1 MSFFQIILM
10 KKILYI
16 VAFLALAFLL
26 FWLGKR
32 FGTVNVSEQVISNST
47 IVKEIAELASLD
59 VQGTSSIKRSN
70 IEDSGG
76 WSDNL
81 KKAFLENTVWV
92 SIPYQAKYGVNIDS
106 SQFKV
111 EVTNKKII
119 IRLPEPKLLSYE
131 LKVDRME
138 TANRKGW
145 LLFQDDETY
154 TAVQKKLYQ
163 TSRDQLQNNK
173 MYIQQSKDKIRKVM
187 EQYYAPFL
195 KDHTLEVQFGSAGT
209 ATPPLN

>member
-1 MSFFQIILM
+1 M

-16 VAFLALAFLL
+16 AAFLLLAALL

-32 FGTVNVSEQVISNST
+32 FGSTNVSEQVISNST

-59 VQGTSSIKRSN
+59 VRGTSSIKRSN

-106 SQFKV
+106 SKFYV
-111 EVTNKKII
+111 EVSNKKII
-119 IRLPEPKLLSYE
+119 VRLPEPRLLSYE

-145 LLFQDDETY
+145 FLFQDDETY

-163 TSRDQLQNNK
+163 TSRDQLQNNQI
-173 MYIQQSKDKIRKVM
+173 YIQQSKDKIRKVM

-195 KDHTLEVQFGSAGT
+195 KDHTLEVQFGAAGT
-209 ATPPLN
+209 ATPPLD

>member
-1 MSFFQIILM
+1 M

-16 VAFLALAFLL
+16 VAFLLLAALL

-32 FGTVNVSEQVISNST
+32 FGSTNVSEQVISNST

-59 VQGTSSIKRSN
+59 VQGTASIKRSN

-92 SIPYQAKYGVNIDS
+92 AIPYQAKYGVNIDEKH
-106 SQFKV
+106 FKV
-111 EVTNKKII
+111 EVSDKKII
-119 IRLPEPKLLSYE
+119 VRLPTPKLMSYE
-131 LKVDRME
+131 LKVDKME
-138 TANRKGW
+138 TANRKG
-145 LLFQDDETY
+145 LFLFQDDETY

-163 TSRDQLQNNK
+163 TSRGQLENNQL
-173 MYIQQSKDKIRKVM
+173 YIQQSKDKIRKVM

-195 KDHTLEVQFGSAGT
+195 KDHTLEVQFDGAAA

>member
-1 MSFFQIILM
+1 M
-10 KKILYI
+10 KKVIYI
-16 VAFLALAFLL
+16 IIAVLFAILL
-26 FWLGKR
+26 FWVGKR
-32 FGTVNVSEQVISNST
+32 FGTTNVSEQVISNST

-59 VQGTSSIKRSN
+59 VQGNASIKRSN
-70 IEDSGG
+70 IEESGG

-92 SIPYQAKYGVNIDS
+92 SIPYQAKYGVNIDE
-106 SQFKV
+106 QHFKV
-111 EVTNKKII
+111 ETNNKKII
-119 IRLPEPKLLSYE
+119 VHLPAPHLMSYE

-163 TSRDQLQNNK
+163 SSRAQLENNNI
-173 MYIQQSKDKIRKVM
+173 YIEQSKDKIRKVM

-195 KDHTLEVQFGSAGT
+195 KDHTLEVRFEGT
-209 ATPPLN
+209 TTAKPALN

>member
-1 MSFFQIILM
+1 M

-16 VAFLALAFLL
+16 VAFLLLAILL

-32 FGTVNVSEQVISNST
+32 FGSTNVSEQVISNST

-59 VQGTSSIKRSN
+59 VQGTASIKRSN

-81 KKAFLENTVWV
+81 KKTFLENTVWV
-92 SIPYQAKYGVNIDS
+92 SIPYQAKYGVNIDEKH
-106 SQFKV
+106 FKV
-111 EVTNKKII
+111 EVSNKKII
-119 IRLPEPKLLSYE
+119 VRLPAPKLMSYE
-131 LKVDRME
+131 LKVDKME

-145 LLFQDDETY
+145 FLSQDDETY

-163 TSRDQLQNNK
+163 TSRAQLENNQL
-173 MYIQQSKDKIRKVM
+173 YLQQSKDKIRKMM

-195 KDHTLEVQFGSAGT
+195 KDHTLEVQFDGAAAV